1 MDFNSLVNGNPFYVL
16 RRGEKPILEVGI
28 VKSKTQPRAKFPTQT
43 PNIMTGLQMQQVV
56 DVVATIN
63 GKDETF
69 SEVPINV
76 EIAARGN
83 DTFSGSRE
91 AMLQAVDAMLQTSK
105 KAIEQVPYHKS
116 VISETEK
123 MLEVLG
129 FTPERAA
136 EQFGFLLEAFRYGV
150 PPHAGLAYGLDR
162 LAMLMTGSSSIRDV
176 IAFYPFLCNLFQG
189 KAMSYVCILQ
199 FMSQAIPHCHNTT

>member
-1 MDFNSLVNGNPFYVL
+1 MDFNSLGNGSPFYIL
-16 RRGEKPILEVGI
+16 RRGEKPVLEVGV

-43 PNIMTGLQMQQVV
+43 PNIMQGMQLQQVI

-69 SEVPINV
+69 SDIPVNV

-116 VISETEK
+116 VIAESEK
-123 MLEVLG
+123 MLEVLNPQYAENKKQAR
-129 FTPERAA
+129 TISDLERRQADTDKK
-136 EQFGFLLEAFRYGV
+136 
-150 PPHAGLAYGLDR
+150 LDTI
-162 LAMLMTGSSSIRDV
+162 LG
-176 IAFYPFLCNLFQG
+176 
-189 KAMSYVCILQ
+189 ILQ
-199 FMSQAIPHCHNTT
+199 KLDSPAPSAI

>member
-28 VKSKTQPRAKFPTQT
+28 VKSKTQPRAKFQTQT
-43 PNIMTGLQMQQVV
+43 PNIMIGMQMQQVV

-123 MLEVLG
+123 MLEVLN
-129 FTPERAA
+129 PQYA
-136 EQFGFLLEAFRYGV
+136 ENKQNARVIQSLQEKQKAQD
-150 PPHAGLAYGLDR
+150 AQLAELK
-162 LAMLMTGSSSIRDV
+162 AQNSEMLNILRQLNGSPSK
-176 IAFYPFLCNLFQG
+176 G
-189 KAMSYVCILQ
+189 
-199 FMSQAIPHCHNTT
+199 